1 MGTEARIER
10 GTEHVGGHA
19 LFDRGHDRPTAF
31 ARVRDATG
39 EVFQLGIFDHGN
51 GDEVEQPALHH
62 TAAAPQLGDLTEGE
76 FVVEV
81 VAHAGRRLGI
91 MRYGLRVDIGI
102 FEDVKALGQ
111 RGHHAVFHAV
121 VDHLDEVPCAG
132 RSAMQI
138 AVLCRA
144 SELLP
149 ARRARKVAASGG
161 NRFENRVE
169 VPHGFRLPADHQAVA
184 AFQAPHATARAAVD
198 VMDALG
204 LEVARAPAVIAEVRI
219 PAVDDD
225 VVFLQM
231 RHECLDD
238 LVRHSG
244 RNHNPR
250 SAGLFQFCGEFL
262 ERGGADRTVF
272 DQRRHGVRMCV
283 IDNASVSVPHE
294 APHDVGAHASESD
307 HSKLHKLFSSEQGEG
322 SRQ

>member
-1 MGTEARIER
+1 
-10 GTEHVGGHA
+10 
-19 LFDRGHDRPTAF
+19 
-31 ARVRDATG
+31 
-39 EVFQLGIFDHGN
+39 
-51 GDEVEQPALHH
+51 
-62 TAAAPQLGDLTEGE
+62 
-76 FVVEV
+76 
-81 VAHAGRRLGI
+81 
-91 MRYGLRVDIGI
+91 
-102 FEDVKALGQ
+102 
-111 RGHHAVFHAV
+111 
-121 VDHLDEVPCAG
+121 
-132 RSAMQI
+132 MQI
-138 AVLCRA
+138 AVLRRA

-149 ARRARKVAASGG
+149 ARRARKVAAFGG

-169 VPHGFRLPADHQAVA
+169 VLHGFLFAADHQAVA
-184 AFQAPHATARAAVD
+184 AVQAPNAAACPAVD
-198 VMDALG
+198 VMDALR
-204 LEVARAPAVIAEVRI
+204 LEFARAPAVIAEVRI

-244 RNHNPR
+244 RNHDPR

-307 HSKLHKLFSSEQGEG
+307 HSKLHKLSSSEQGG
-322 SRQ
+322 RSRQ